1 MGLSEEVLKV
11 QTEVSVKT
19 IRRRQPASL
28 LLATT
33 VTIAC
38 TLPREQREM
47 LAADA
52 ETFEAV
58 VRSQMSDSVGTAFLR
73 VDSRPAGDK
82 EILSSTQ
89 STAGGLD
96 PDSATDSVPE
106 PDVRSIS
113 DQRKQILRD
122 LHIEE
127 GGPFDYPQCG
137 GFRVNRFRDT
147 APVHPNRDCP
157 KTFHRY
163 VTVGLPTR
171 GATPA
176 VTKARPADAP
186 LPDTTGEQW
195 TVLVTETAVGP
206 GGQQFRQY
214 AWLFRRDAQTG
225 GLGVVEKYLL
235 SWAE

>member
-1 MGLSEEVLKV
+1 M

-19 IRRRQPASL
+19 IRRRRHSASL
-28 LLATT
+28 LLATAAIA
-33 VTIAC
+33 IAC
-38 TLPREQREM
+38 APPREQREI

-52 ETFEAV
+52 ETFQAI
-58 VRSQMSDSVGTAFLR
+58 VRSQVSDSVGTAFLR

-82 EILSSTQ
+82 EILSSTP

-96 PDSATDSVPE
+96 PDSADSLPE
-106 PDVRSIS
+106 VDARGVA
-113 DQRKQILRD
+113 DQRKAILRD

-147 APVHPNRDCP
+147 AAAHPNPECP
-157 KTFHRY
+157 KSFHRY

-171 GATPA
+171 GATSA
-176 VTKARPADAP
+176 VTKARPSNAP
-186 LPDTTGEQW
+186 IADTTGEQW

-214 AWLFRRDAQTG
+214 AWLFRRDQQTG
-225 GLGVVEKYLL
+225 TLGVVEKYLL